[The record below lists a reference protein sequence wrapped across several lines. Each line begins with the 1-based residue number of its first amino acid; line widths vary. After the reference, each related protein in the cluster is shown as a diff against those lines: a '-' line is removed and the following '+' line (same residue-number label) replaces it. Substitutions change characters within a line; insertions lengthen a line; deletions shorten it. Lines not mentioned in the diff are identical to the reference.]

1 MTPEAD
7 EFFDEILAIR
17 GEQVAPASLLQ
28 VGFSLA
34 GIALSRMPPHERDR
48 TLGNLRAALGSLV
61 NDLEALRTDNDMIAT
76 CREAKTSLL
85 H

>member
-1 MTPEAD
+1 
-7 EFFDEILAIR
+7 
-17 GEQVAPASLLQ
+17 
-28 VGFSLA
+28 LA